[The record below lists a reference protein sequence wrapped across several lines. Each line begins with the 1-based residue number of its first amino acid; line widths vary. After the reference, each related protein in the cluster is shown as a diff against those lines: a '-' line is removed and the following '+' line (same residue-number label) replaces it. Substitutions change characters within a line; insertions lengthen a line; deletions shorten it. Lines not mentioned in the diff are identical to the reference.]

1 MADEDIIKRI
11 QSLSD
16 LELAVLICL
25 IAHEHC
31 VINTALVCL
40 DNVACE
46 LELIATKVFGLR
58 SVVVECSRNITA
70 DEFVNLIISSG
81 ASDTWSNSQFVTR
94 QDRYSRNSIP
104 LTTHYRLF
112 YSHQKGKKPSIVKVI
127 IAKNLNRASQNVQ
140 LQALE
145 LMRTGI
151 VTSKTSVNH
160 ASRQILFVLV
170 QEGRDCSSLMKH
182 INDYIFISHLH
193 HVEDELLNLEE
204 SLKNEDSSSS
214 VTKRGP
220 THLISEETITPIIST
235 QEIEHLIDLSNTAVI
250 NVEVKRYQMSI
261 ISFLRLHRAVAGGI
275 TASATRKFEK
285 LAKCLAPLHNL
296 NYVTPALVAL
306 AAKKIY
312 SHRIRIVKPEEERSM
327 QWGSDIEAVTAL
339 LEGIGA
345 EEILEEVLGSSGAEA
360 PL

>member
-1 MADEDIIKRI
+1 MADEVTIKRI

-31 VINTALVCL
+31 LINTALDCL
-40 DNVACE
+40 NNVACE
-46 LELIATKVFGLR
+46 LELIAIKVFGLH
-58 SVVVECSRNITA
+58 SVVIECSRNTTP
-70 DEFVNLIISSG
+70 DEFVNLIISSE
-81 ASDTWSNSQFVTR
+81 ANDTRSNSQLANR

-104 LTTHYRLF
+104 STTHYRSF
-112 YSHQKGKKPSIVKVI
+112 YYDQKGKNPSTVKVV
-127 IAKNLNRASQNVQ
+127 IAKNLNHASQNVQ

-151 VTSKTSVNH
+151 VTPRISINHTSK
-160 ASRQILFVLV
+160 QFLFVII
-170 QEGRDCSSLMKH
+170 QEGRDCFSLTKH
-182 INDYIFISHLH
+182 LNEYIFISHLH
-193 HVEDELLNLEE
+193 HVDDELLNLEE
-204 SLKNEDSSSS
+204 SFINNDSCSS

-220 THLISEETITPIIST
+220 THLMSEETIAPMIST
-235 QEIEHLIDLSNTAVI
+235 QEIEHLIELSHTAII

-275 TASATRKFEK
+275 TASATKKFEK

-296 NYVTPALVAL
+296 NYVTPALIAL

-312 SHRIRIVKPEEERSM
+312 SHRIKIVKPENERSM

-339 LEGIGA
+339 LEDIGA
-345 EEILEEVLGSSGAEA
+345 EEVLEEVLGCSGAEA